1 MEAAIT
7 VDTVEVRD
15 KSKSMTKTERNV
27 ESRSEIYPVDS
38 LPKQSTDSL
47 HHLNE

>member
-27 ESRSEIYPVDS
+27 ITLYT
-38 LPKQSTDSL
+38 LAKQL
-47 HHLNE
+47 LLLVFIELV